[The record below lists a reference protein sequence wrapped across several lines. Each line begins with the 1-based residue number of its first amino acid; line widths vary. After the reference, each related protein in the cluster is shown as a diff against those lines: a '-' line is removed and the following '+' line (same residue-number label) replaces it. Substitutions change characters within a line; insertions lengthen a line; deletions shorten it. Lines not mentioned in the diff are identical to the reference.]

1 MAQCSAVIDI
11 GSNSMRMAV
20 FHKTSR
26 FAFHIVHEVKSSVR
40 LSENAYL
47 HGGLLQTSAMDRAAC
62 AIGEF
67 LGVARSFG
75 ARKILCVATSALR
88 DAPNKADFIRRI
100 QREHGLAIKV
110 IDGDK
115 EAYFGG
121 IACAN
126 LLPKMDAITVDV
138 GGGSSEFALLVYGKV
153 TQTLSLNIGT
163 VRLKE
168 LFLDRGD
175 TQGAMDYIDNA
186 LQKLTFNATATL
198 IGIGGTFRALSHG
211 ILKEEGY
218 FFKKLHGF
226 EMSEG
231 TFKTFCHAIM
241 EASPKK
247 LKSLGIKPD
256 RFDTIKAGTLIF
268 LRIVHRLESKK
279 LVCSGVGVRE
289 GVFLSDLL
297 RHSTHQFP
305 HNYNPSLRYLL
316 DTYAT
321 HSPRGIECATLSK
334 RLFDLTHEYLHLPLS
349 LRHEL
354 VMAAKLLP
362 IGLGVSYYAYQ
373 KHSYY
378 LALNGL
384 KYALSHSQ
392 IALISHLLLFKKGVD
407 SSELVSKKSYGAL
420 LPETK
425 TLNALH
431 YLLWLSH
438 IVLAGRIRAGEINL
452 SFKEGE
458 LHISGDDS
466 SLYLAK
472 EQLGNLI
479 TPKGLKVKLE
489 SLPDGKFKVGDIVP

>member
-1 MAQCSAVIDI
+1 MAQWSAVIDI

-20 FHKTSR
+20 FQKTSR

-40 LSENAYL
+40 LSENAYC
-47 HGGLLQTSAMDRAAC
+47 HGGVLQPPAMDRAAS

-67 LGVARSFG
+67 LTVAHSFG
-75 ARKILCVATSALR
+75 VRKILCVATSALR

-100 QREHGLAIKV
+100 QRDHGLAIKV

-126 LLPKMDAITVDV
+126 LLPRMEAITVDV
-138 GGGSSEFALLVYGKV
+138 GGGSSEFALVDNGKV
-153 TQTLSLNIGT
+153 TRTLSLNIGT

-175 TQGAMDYIDNA
+175 IQGAIGYIDHI
-186 LQKLTFNATATL
+186 LQKLNLESTATL
-198 IGIGGTFRALSHG
+198 IGVGGTFRALLQG
-211 ILKEEGY
+211 ILKQEGY

-226 EMSEG
+226 ETSAVI
-231 TFKTFCHAIM
+231 FNDFCHAIM

-247 LKSLGIKPD
+247 LKSLGIKAD

-268 LRIVHRLESKK
+268 LRILHRLEAKR
-279 LVCSGVGVRE
+279 LICSGVGVRE

-297 RHSTHQFP
+297 RHSAHQFP

-316 DTYAT
+316 DSYAH
-321 HSPRGIECATLSK
+321 HSHHGVECATLAK
-334 RLFDLTHEYLHLPLS
+334 TLFDMTHEYLHLPTS

-384 KYALSHSQ
+384 KYGLSHPQ
-392 IALISHLLLFKKGVD
+392 IALISHLLLFKKGVN
-407 SSELVSKKSYGAL
+407 SSELVPKKSYGVL
-420 LPETK
+420 LPESK
-425 TLNALH
+425 ILNGLH
-431 YLLWLSH
+431 YLLWLVH
-438 IVLAGRIRAGEINL
+438 IVLAGRITAQEVEAIWN
-452 SFKEGE
+452 EGE
-458 LHISGDDS
+458 LTLCASY
-466 SLYLAK
+466 LYLAQ
-472 EQLGNLI
+472 EQLSNLI
-479 TPKGLKVKLE
+479 APKGLQVMLLSK
-489 SLPDGKFKVGDIVP
+489 

>member
-1 MAQCSAVIDI
+1 MAQWSAVIDI

-20 FHKTSR
+20 FQKTSR

-40 LSENAYL
+40 LSENAY
-47 HGGLLQTSAMDRAAC
+47 HNGGVLQPPAMDRAAS

-67 LGVARSFG
+67 LTVAHSFG
-75 ARKILCVATSALR
+75 VRKILCVATSALR

-126 LLPKMDAITVDV
+126 LLPSMEAITVDV
-138 GGGSSEFALLVYGKV
+138 GGGSSEFSLVDKGKV

-168 LFLDRGD
+168 LFLDHGD
-175 TQGAMDYIDNA
+175 IQGAIGYIDVA
-186 LQKLTFNATATL
+186 LKSLSFKFTATL
-198 IGIGGTFRALSHG
+198 VGIGGTFRALSYA
-211 ILKEEGY
+211 ILKQEGY
-218 FFKKLHGF
+218 FLKKLHGF
-226 EMSEG
+226 EVSET
-231 TFKTFCHAIM
+231 TFKTFCHTIM
-241 EASPKK
+241 DASPKK

-268 LRIVHRLESKK
+268 LRILHRLESKR
-279 LVCSGVGVRE
+279 LICSGVGVRE

-297 RHSTHQFP
+297 RHCSHRFP
-305 HNYNPSLRYLL
+305 DNYNPSLRYLL
-316 DTYAT
+316 DTYAI
-321 HSPRGIECATLSK
+321 HSHHGVECATLVK
-334 RLFDLTHEYLHLPLS
+334 TFFDATHKHLQLPLL

-384 KYALSHSQ
+384 KYGLSHPQ
-392 IALISHLLLFKKGVD
+392 IILISHLLFFKKKVD
-407 SSELVSKKSYGAL
+407 SSELIPKKSYRAL
-420 LPETK
+420 LPEAK
-425 TLNALH
+425 ILNALH
-431 YLLWLSH
+431 YLLWLAH
-438 IVLAGRIRAGEINL
+438 IVLAGRITAREVEV
-452 SFKEGE
+452 SFAEGE
-458 LHISGDDS
+458 LVISSTAG
-466 SLYLAK
+466 LYLAQ
-472 EQLGNLI
+472 EQLETLI
-479 TPKGLKVKLE
+479 IPKGLKVTL
-489 SLPDGKFKVGDIVP
+489 LPK